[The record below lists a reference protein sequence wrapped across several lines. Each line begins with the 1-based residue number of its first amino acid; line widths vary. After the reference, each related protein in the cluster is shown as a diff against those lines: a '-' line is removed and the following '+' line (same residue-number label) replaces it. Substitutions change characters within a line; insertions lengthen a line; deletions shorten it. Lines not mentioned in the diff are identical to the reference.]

1 MNKIFTKI
9 LDNIERPPVQGLLML
24 FLMLVLMLGGYA
36 LQYAGIM
43 SMHER
48 FPWMIVTACL
58 LIYAVFSSVSSI
70 ATGNMNQ
77 YWSQSIFSFFGITII
92 GGLLA
97 WGISGL
103 TIFDAGSYSWLFQVV
118 MWVYVIFMAIVRSM
132 RNIVDFAQKEEWSR
146 PKVRNNKN
154 N

>member
-1 MNKIFTKI
+1 MNIFFTK
-9 LDNIERPPVQGLLML
+9 LSDNIERPPVQGVLMLLLML
-24 FLMLVLMLGGYA
+24 LLILGGYA
-36 LQYAGIM
+36 LQYTGM
-43 SMHER
+43 MPMHER

-77 YWSQSIFSFFGITII
+77 YWSQSIFTFLGITIL

-97 WGISGL
+97 WWISGL
-103 TIFDAGSYSWLFQVV
+103 AIFDAGSYSWLFQVV

-132 RNIVDFAQKEEWSR
+132 RNIVDFAQKEEWNS
-146 PKVRNNKN
+146 PKLRNKRK
-154 N
+154 